1 MLVFGLS
8 KDNLADVL
16 SAGSTAGAGFA
27 GLDDLSQALAF
38 LGHFLDLAV

>member
-1 MLVFGLS
+1 MLVFGFS

-16 SAGSTAGAGFA
+16 SAGAAASARLA

-38 LGHFLDLAV
+38 LCHFLDLAV